1 MDSTST
7 EFEVP
12 RAVQK
17 AAALGGL
24 VIDAYL
30 AAHESRQARIGAP
43 QSGPKRPPF
52 AEVLKQAGS
61 SIPGLQDALVALA
74 GEENAAD
81 LKKLAELV
89 GDNPDLAELVRKA
102 TMNARGVVAPAS
114 TAAPSSA
121 RPAGSGE
128 DLMRAALGAALA
140 RGGEADSRAQL
151 LAMLRSSVEER
162 LTLMDA
168 RLNGRVS
175 ALQQRVIH
183 LEASIDG
190 LAQDIERLKQR
201 ARERREGA
209 SRTAPDREPSP
220 TMPPGPPEDDARPQV
235 DAARRPEAAAT
246 MGPLEPTP
254 LSTETS
260 TASPR
265 VEATPPGQ
273 AATIRVETGASASPA
288 MPDTSAAREQ
298 TGSSRHD
305 AGGDRTLAGT
315 PDTVGPTSPTH
326 VAENSTAP
334 PPASRRLAPANE
346 PAAESDARADQ
357 LLMTLLDA
365 HESVHDARII
375 EGENVVANLE
385 RHVVTLTAQVREL
398 TELHNDA

>member
-1 MDSTST
+1 MDSPST

-89 GDNPDLAELVRKA
+89 GENPDLAELVRKA

-121 RPAGSGE
+121 RPAGAGK
-128 DLMRAALGAALA
+128 DLTAALGAALA
-140 RGGEADSRAQL
+140 RGDEADSRAQL

-162 LTLMDA
+162 LALMDA

-201 ARERREGA
+201 ARERRDAA

-220 TMPPGPPEDDARPQV
+220 TVQPGPPGAHVRPQV
-235 DAARRPEAAAT
+235 DLPPEAGSAAT
-246 MGPLEPTP
+246 AGPMESPP
-254 LSTETS
+254 PSAETAM
-260 TASPR
+260 TSPR
-265 VEATPPGQ
+265 VESAPPGE
-273 AATIRVETGASASPA
+273 AATTNRVETRAPGSRTAW
-288 MPDTSAAREQ
+288 EQ
-298 TGSSRHD
+298 TGSPGHD
-305 AGGDRTLAGT
+305 ASAGP
-315 PDTVGPTSPTH
+315 PD
-326 VAENSTAP
+326 VAPASTAP
-334 PPASRRLAPANE
+334 VDLTSAASPPASRSPAPARETAAQANE
-346 PAAESDARADQ
+346 PPVADSDGGANQ

-365 HESVHDARII
+365 RESEHDARITGGRARGRQPR
-375 EGENVVANLE
+375 EAP
-385 RHVVTLTAQVREL
+385 RHPHGAGPRAHGAAQ
-398 TELHNDA
+398 

>member
-12 RAVQK
+12 RGVQK
-17 AAALGGL
+17 AAAFGGL

-74 GEENAAD
+74 GEENVAD
-81 LKKLAELV
+81 FKKLAELV
-89 GDNPDLAELVRKA
+89 GENPDLAELVRKA
-102 TMNARGVVAPAS
+102 TMNARGVGAPAPTS
-114 TAAPSSA
+114 APNSA

-128 DLMRAALGAALA
+128 DLRAALGAALA
-140 RGGEADSRAQL
+140 RGEEADSRAQL

-201 ARERREGA
+201 ARERRDA
-209 SRTAPDREPSP
+209 APRAAPAREPSP
-220 TMPPGPPEDDARPQV
+220 TALPDPLGSPTRPHDPAPESG
-235 DAARRPEAAAT
+235 AAAT
-246 MGPLEPTP
+246 AGPKE
-254 LSTETS
+254 STASSAETS

-265 VEATPPGQ
+265 VESAPTGE
-273 AATIRVETGASASPA
+273 AATTTRVEAPAPASP
-288 MPDTSAAREQ
+288 DTRTGGEQ
-298 TGSSRHD
+298 TGPPRRD
-305 AGGDRTLAGT
+305 VGAGT
-315 PDTVGPTSPTH
+315 PDVVGPAATEHGEGIS
-326 VAENSTAP
+326 SIS
-334 PPASRRLAPANE
+334 PPASRGSAPARAAAIHANE
-346 PAAESDARADQ
+346 PAAADAGADQ
-357 LLMTLLDA
+357 LLMSLLDA
-365 HESVHDARII
+365 HESDHDARIT
-375 EGENVVANLE
+375 EGENAVANLE

>member
-1 MDSTST
+1 MDSPST

-89 GDNPDLAELVRKA
+89 GENPDLAELVRKA

-121 RPAGSGE
+121 RPAGAGK
-128 DLMRAALGAALA
+128 DLTAALGAALA
-140 RGGEADSRAQL
+140 RGDEADSRAQL

-162 LTLMDA
+162 LALMDA

-201 ARERREGA
+201 ARERRDAA

-220 TMPPGPPEDDARPQV
+220 TMQPGPPGAHARPQV
-235 DAARRPEAAAT
+235 DLPSEAGSAAT
-246 MGPLEPTP
+246 AGPMESPP
-254 LSTETS
+254 PSAETAM
-260 TASPR
+260 TPR
-265 VEATPPGQ
+265 VESAPPGE
-273 AATIRVETGASASPA
+273 AATTKRVETRAPGSP
-288 MPDTSAAREQ
+288 MPDPRTAWEQ
-298 TGSSRHD
+298 TGPPGHD
-305 AGGDRTLAGT
+305 ASAGP
-315 PDTVGPTSPTH
+315 PDVAGP
-326 VAENSTAP
+326 ASTAP
-334 PPASRRLAPANE
+334 VDLTASRSPAPTCETASPANE
-346 PAAESDARADQ
+346 PLVADSDGGANQ

-365 HESVHDARII
+365 RESEHDARIQ
-375 EGENVVANLE
+375 EGEHAVANLE
-385 RHVVTLTAQVREL
+385 KHVGTLTAQVREL

>member
-43 QSGPKRPPF
+43 QSGSKRPQF
-52 AEVLKQAGS
+52 ADVLKQAGS

-89 GDNPDLAELVRKA
+89 GENPDLAELVRKA
-102 TMNARGVVAPAS
+102 TMNARGVVAPPS

-121 RPAGSGE
+121 RPAGAGE
-128 DLMRAALGAALA
+128 DLRAALGAALA
-140 RGGEADSRAQL
+140 RGEEADSRAQL

-201 ARERREGA
+201 ARERRDA
-209 SRTAPDREPSP
+209 SSRTTAPGREPSP
-220 TMPPGPPEDDARPQV
+220 TTLPGAPARSQV
-235 DAARRPEAAAT
+235 DPARESGTAAMAGPVEAETAT
-246 MGPLEPTP
+246 
-254 LSTETS
+254 
-260 TASPR
+260 AWPR
-265 VEATPPGQ
+265 VESAPPGDT
-273 AATIRVETGASASPA
+273 ATTAPWVETRAPASPTT
-288 MPDTSAAREQ
+288 PDTRTAGEQ
-298 TGSSRHD
+298 TGSPGHD
-305 AGGDRTLAGT
+305 AGAGT
-315 PDTVGPTSPTH
+315 LDIVGPATVRVDVISS
-326 VAENSTAP
+326 AS
-334 PPASRRLAPANE
+334 PPASREPAPACDPATAANE
-346 PAAESDARADQ
+346 PAAVESDARADQ

-365 HESVHDARII
+365 HERDHDARIT
-375 EGENVVANLE
+375 EGEEVVANLE
-385 RHVVTLTAQVREL
+385 KHVVTLTAQVREL
-398 TELHNDA
+398 TELHNDP